1 MSTQVSKSANLQNK
15 IDQLIQL
22 QEEQKADLKK
32 SATALMASLNPLHML
47 RSTIKDVSASPDLR
61 SAAIDTA
68 VGIGAGFLGRKL
80 YVRNSSNILRKISGS
95 AIQFFVTTFIRNKMS
110 QARVHKT
117 EKQEEE

>member
-1 MSTQVSKSANLQNK
+1 MSKRASKSDNLQNK
-15 IDQLIQL
+15 IDQLLQL
-22 QEEQKADLKK
+22 QAEQTADLKN
-32 SATALMASLNPLHML
+32 SAAGLMASLNPLQML
-47 RSTIKDVSASPDLR
+47 RSTIKDVKSSPDLR
-61 SAAIDTA
+61 AAAIDTA

-110 QARVHKT
+110 QVRVHKA